1 MSIIGDERAE
11 KALGDKTR
19 VEFTRAAQGKSDVGQ
34 GEKKERP
41 DKAAAD
47 HNIEPN
53 LAEKKQG
60 AAMDKASSQKMF
72 EQHKTKQQSLERKGP
87 ELGM

>member
-11 KALGDKTR
+11 KALAEKTR
-19 VEFTRAAQGKSDVGQ
+19 TAFNEAAQGKGGLSE

-41 DKAAAD
+41 DKAASD
-47 HNIEPN
+47 HNIEPSM
-53 LAEKKQG
+53 AEKKQG
-60 AAMDKASSQKMF
+60 AALDKASAQKLF
-72 EQHKTKQQSLERKGP
+72 DQQKVKQQSLERKGT